1 MKQLFL
7 SAIDNPGAPNLD
19 MPKIHVAYGWD
30 LTKGQKKQD
39 DITPTD
45 IQGWARSLPT
55 KAHACIDLEPT
66 ATEPNS
72 FCFNLNM
79 GLDVVRKSCD
89 RMSALIKA
97 AKAVRPDLILGTL
110 YCPFAYSQWDTPE
123 KLRAKAMVVASHM
136 TAMPDVIDFDVYRID
151 PDRTGPDGRRLGGD
165 EWYDRS
171 LAKGIRTARMFDLP
185 VRAWMS
191 PARHLWLK
199 PDGSLDFL
207 PLTQFRSD
215 LIRVASELEPDRGD
229 RIVGWLTRVKP
240 GPTPGST
247 VMRNWDPS
255 WDWHLAFKGVAEE
268 CGA

>member
-7 SAIDNPGAPNLD
+7 SAIENPGTPDLD

-30 LTKGQKKQD
+30 LTKGQKKQE
-39 DITPTD
+39 DITPTE

-66 ATEPNS
+66 AAEPNS

-79 GLDVVRKSCD
+79 GLDVVRRSCD
-89 RMSALIKA
+89 KLSALIKA
-97 AKAVRPDLILGTL
+97 VKAVRPDLILGTL
-110 YCPFAYSQWDTPE
+110 YCPFAYSQWDTEE
-123 KLRAKAMVVASHM
+123 KLQAKASVVVAHM
-136 TAMPDVIDFDVYRID
+136 TALPDVLDFDMYRAD
-151 PDRTGPDGRRLGGD
+151 PDRVENGRRVGSD

-171 LAKGIRTARMFDLP
+171 LIRGIATAKLFGLP

-191 PARHLWLK
+191 PARHLWTK

-215 LIRVASELEPDRGD
+215 LTRVASAIDPAKGD

-240 GPTPGST
+240 GPTPGSS
-247 VMRNWDPS
+247 VMRNWDPA
-255 WDWHLAFKGVAEE
+255 WDWHHAFKGVA
-268 CGA
+268 